1 MNSISELIA
10 QLGGDDQAK
19 VHQTRQNLIDMACK
33 AGRPGNAA
41 GQTEFADAVAAELTA
56 TTKTKSKDGKEEER
70 PKNPVRVRNGLCQ
83 LLSRVATD
91 SHVPALAAALTDR
104 EIREMARWGLDRL
117 PGEASTKALVS
128 ALEQVGPEFRV
139 GVINALS
146 KRKGSDVQ
154 AALLRATAD
163 GDNEVRLAAVEALA
177 NFAEPSNDEPIVAAT
192 KTGLPRERTRA
203 QKARVRLADSLRL
216 AGKKDAAVAIYK
228 AIMAN
233 DADEPQKKAA
243 RLALEQLT

>member
-10 QLGGDDQAK
+10 QLGDDDQVK

-33 AGRPGNAA
+33 ASRPGNTA
-41 GQTEFADAVAAELTA
+41 GQSEFADAVAAELTA
-56 TTKTKSKDGKEEER
+56 TTKTKDGKEER
-70 PKNPVRVRNGLCQ
+70 PKHPVRVRNGLCQ
-83 LLSRVATD
+83 LLSRAA
-91 SHVPALAAALTDR
+91 SAAHVPALAAALTDR
-104 EIREMARWGLDRL
+104 ETREMARWGLDRL
-117 PGEASTKALVS
+117 PGEAATKALIS

-146 KRKGSDVQ
+146 KRNGSDVQ
-154 AALLRATAD
+154 ATLQRAAAD
-163 GDNEVRLAAVEALA
+163 ADTEVKLAAIEALA
-177 NFAEPSNDEPIVAAT
+177 NFPEPSNDEPIVAAT
-192 KTGLPRERTRA
+192 KTGLPRERNRA

-216 AGKKDAAVAIYK
+216 AGKKDAAVAVYK
-228 AIMAN
+228 AIIAT